1 MNQRKG
7 NMNNKASKKRAFWSI
22 KMAIAFIV
30 ILAFIVAGVKI
41 FLALKS
47 GVEISTVLTPADFSV
62 RSVLLAVA
70 AFIATTVAI
79 YIFFYPDKKEEQ

>member
-1 MNQRKG
+1 
-7 NMNNKASKKRAFWSI
+7 MNNKVSKTRAFWSI

-30 ILAFIVAGVKI
+30 ILALIVVGVKI

-47 GVEISTVLTPADFSV
+47 GVTISTVFAPSDFFV

-79 YIFFYPDKKEEQ
+79 YIFFYSEKKEEQ